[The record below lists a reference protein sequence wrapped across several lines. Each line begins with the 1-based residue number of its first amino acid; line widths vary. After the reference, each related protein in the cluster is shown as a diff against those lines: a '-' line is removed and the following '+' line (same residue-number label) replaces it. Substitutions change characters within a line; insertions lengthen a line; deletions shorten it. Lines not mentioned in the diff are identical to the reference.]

1 MNEKQLR
8 DILISEL
15 EERLFNNVGYES
27 PMLKIFDDKK
37 INFEVNENSY
47 CVEIKYLDENK
58 NFEIIKKYENLTHL
72 EVSEK
77 FFNEFVVPNSIL
89 EIDYSPYLKMLLIIM
104 GYFWEEDA
112 CIHHYEIVNDMLS
125 SGLSKYAIELRF
137 KFLDMYT
144 EEKIR

>member
-1 MNEKQLR
+1 MNDRQIRE
-8 DILISEL
+8 ILISEV
-15 EERLFNNVGYES
+15 EERLFHSDDSIS
-27 PMLKIFDDKK
+27 PLFAILDKK
-37 INFEVNENSY
+37 NIYLKKVEYFDSIEV
-47 CVEIKYLDENK
+47 KYIDENK
-58 NFEIIKKYENLTHL
+58 SIEITRKYENLSHH
-72 EVSEK
+72 EIAEK
-77 FFNEFVVPNSIL
+77 VFNEFLLPNSIL

-144 EEKIR
+144 KEKIR